1 MTDATIAA
9 TGLTDVGRVREA
21 NEDAYYVGTNL
32 VAVADGMGGH
42 LAGEVASAT
51 ALEPVRALEGS
62 RFDDGQTAV
71 TALHDAVVQ
80 ANETVSQMAEDDPA
94 FRGMGTTLTA
104 AIIEGRR
111 VHLAHVGD
119 SRAYLLR
126 GDRFAQLTD
135 DHTLVQHLV
144 DEGQITPEEAATHP
158 QRSIITRA
166 IGVSRDIEVDTI
178 SLELD
183 PGDQLLLCSDGLT
196 GVISDDEIASELA
209 KGDDA
214 DATLQRLVEAANRGG
229 GPDNI
234 TAVLL
239 RYGDHPPE
247 VGGYAGGEG
256 EEPGED
262 TSPSH
267 GPDGTDGHPAPV
279 RIGTRSDGQGGD
291 WARRLGNYGALSP
304 TGGGAGPAEDDGS
317 GRGRRRVG
325 RALGVLAVV
334 AVLVGA
340 IALGGRF
347 LLDRSYY
354 VGLDADQV
362 VIYRGVDMTLGPLE
376 LGRVFERSDLTVDEV
391 PSWYADALADGVAA
405 ADLGDAQRIIENAP
419 RRDVDDDA
427 ADEPGDTD
435 AGGVDGGDAADPDGD
450 DPNAAAPSR
459 APGLW
464 S

>member
-1 MTDATIAA
+1 MTDATVAA

-21 NEDAYYVGTNL
+21 NEDAYYVGTTL

-51 ALEPVRALEGS
+51 ALEPVRALDGT
-62 RFDDGQTAV
+62 RFDDGQDAIE
-71 TALHDAVVQ
+71 ALRDAVVQ
-80 ANETVSQMAEDDPA
+80 ANDTVSQMAEDDPA
-94 FRGMGTTLTA
+94 YRGMGTTLTA

-126 GDRFAQLTD
+126 GGRFSQLTD

-144 DEGQITPEEAATHP
+144 DEGQITPQEAATHP

-196 GVISDDEIASELA
+196 GVISDADIAAELSR
-209 KGDDA
+209 GDDPDTVLA
-214 DATLQRLVEAANRGG
+214 RLVEAANRGG

-239 RYGDHPPE
+239 RYGAHPSDARVPGSE
-247 VGGYAGGEG
+247 EG

-262 TSPSH
+262 TSPSI
-267 GPDGTDGHPAPV
+267 GPEDTGARAPV
-279 RIGTRSDGQGGD
+279 LIGTRSDGEGGD

-304 TGGGAGPAEDDGS
+304 TGGGAGPSDDDGGS
-317 GRGRRRVG
+317 GGRRLTRLLG
-325 RALGVLAVV
+325 ALAIVVL
-334 AVLVGA
+334 LVGVSV
-340 IALGGRF
+340 IGGRF

-354 VGLDADQV
+354 VGLDDDQI
-362 VIYRGVDMTLGPLE
+362 VIYQGVDLTLGPLD
-376 LGRVFERSDLTVDEV
+376 LGRVHERSDLTVDEV
-391 PSWYADALADGVAA
+391 PSWYADALADGIAA
-405 ADLGDAQRIIENAP
+405 ADLGDAQRIVENAP
-419 RRDVDDDA
+419 RRATVDDASAEDAPADTAADDDDA
-427 ADEPGDTD
+427 SDEP
-435 AGGVDGGDAADPDGD
+435 
-450 DPNAAAPSR
+450 
-459 APGLW
+459 
-464 S
+464 